1 MIYAYH
7 SNDLEILKNIL
18 SSFIKKFPIRNAMC
32 NEIIVI
38 NHQSMMK
45 WLKIQLAYKID
56 IVFNVDFLLV
66 NNFIW
71 NILKI
76 NIKNLPHDH
85 FSFKT
90 MLMWYIV
97 RIMLNIKNFEKY
109 SELSQLLKTNN
120 QYKIFYFANKL
131 SDLYFQYL
139 IFRPD
144 WISLWE
150 QNKLIKNIGKEQI
163 WQSIIWQKLVKKIKK
178 EKNINISNIY
188 QMCVEILKNSL
199 NFPQNYPKRIFLFN
213 VSFIP
218 PIYLKILEQ
227 LSMHFEVHLFFVN
240 PSYKYWS
247 DMQNQTF
254 FSYFPKPYTKNVN
267 KLFKNITVEYSL
279 LVSWGKSGSNC
290 LLLLE
295 SLDYI
300 INIEAF
306 YKNKNSTLLNYLKN
320 DILEHRYYSN
330 FQLNSLILDSMRYL
344 NVKDN
349 SIYICECSSIYN
361 EIELLYIYLRNI
373 LETNNHISPRDI
385 IVMSVDI
392 EKYAQA
398 IQSVFNNNLYNIH
411 ADISDRKILELY
423 PILSN
428 IFDLLKLPKYIF
440 SVEQVFSFLECSA
453 IANRY
458 RISSNELK
466 ILKSLISYTEIR
478 WGLNS
483 KIFLKNHPNCIYKHT
498 WTSNIKQILYEY
510 AIEGKEKK
518 YEIFFKQK
526 FNKINIFDAVGKL
539 SEIVDQLTIWYD
551 KLSYARELYAW
562 KDCIN
567 EIICN
572 FFQPNKEEKKVLK
585 ILKEN
590 WSKIILNGE
599 YSKYN
604 KLISIEVLSQ
614 ILFNNI
620 NQEKNSQK
628 FLSGNIDF
636 CNFSASKIFPYKVI
650 CLLGMN
656 DNAYPKSNIHTD
668 FDLMYQSPQFGD
680 QNCYDEDRY
689 SFLKILLSAKNNL
702 YISFLKNSIQADKLQ
717 YPSVIINEL
726 LEYISVSFRFPNQNI
741 TSFLENFFSIKNL
754 LIKKNIN
761 QSSLSCIL
769 NIQNFHQNLLK
780 NDQNLKKNPK
790 ILTLKNKKNKHILQI
805 LINKFL
811 EFYTHPIRFWCKY
824 CLNINFSK
832 NLNYL
837 HNKKQNFN
845 FQSIKNY
852 ININLF
858 RYFMQNYQKTKVK
871 NIFYEIKN
879 ISYGKIGM
887 IIAEQQYSKIL
898 KLVNMI
904 NQHQRTEINKI
915 KVCFECGG
923 VKIMGFL
930 FNASKYGLLR
940 WNIRKLSLYDGL
952 LFWIEHL
959 LYCISGGVGN
969 SYFFGIESYWN
980 YTYISQKKA
989 KELLHIFIVGYQKG
1003 TNFPLTLLNKCG
1015 TAWITNCF
1023 NKNKKILNIDEKSQ
1037 NYARTKLINA
1047 WNGNMFISGESK
1059 DPYIC
1064 NIIPCLTKIYID
1076 KIIKEAKKYLIFP
1089 LKFNCFKK
1097 DFYAK
1102 KFNK

>member
-1 MIYAYH
+1 MIYTYY
-7 SNDLEILKNIL
+7 SNDLEILKSIL
-18 SSFIKKFPIRNAMC
+18 SSFMKRFPIRNAMC
-32 NEIIVI
+32 NEIIIV

-45 WLKIQLAYKID
+45 WLKIKLAYDID
-56 IVFNVDFLLV
+56 IVLNIDFLLV

-97 RIMLNIKNFEKY
+97 RIILNIKNFEKY
-109 SELSQLLKTNN
+109 SELNQLLKINN
-120 QYKIFYFANKL
+120 QYQIFYFANKL

-163 WQSIIWQKLVKKIKK
+163 WQSVIWKKLVKKIKK
-178 EKNINISNIY
+178 EKNFNISNIY
-188 QMCVEILKNSL
+188 QMCVEMIKKSL
-199 NFPQNYPKRIFLFN
+199 NLPQNHPKRIFLFN
-213 VSFIP
+213 VSFMP
-218 PIYLKILEQ
+218 PIYLRILEQ
-227 LSMHFEVHLFFVN
+227 ISMHLEVHLFFVN

-247 DMQNQTF
+247 DIQNQNC
-254 FSYFPKPYTKNVN
+254 FSYFPKSYTKKIN
-267 KLFKNITVEYSL
+267 KSLKKISVKYSL
-279 LVSWGKSGSNC
+279 LASWGKSGSDY

-295 SLDYI
+295 NLDYI

-306 YKNKNSTLLNYLKN
+306 YKRKNNTLLNYLKN
-320 DILEHRYYSN
+320 DILKHRYYSN
-330 FQLNSLILDSMRYL
+330 IQSNSLISDSMRYL
-344 NVKDN
+344 DVKDN
-349 SIYICECSSIYN
+349 SIYICECNSIYN
-361 EIELLYIYLRNI
+361 EIELLYIYLLDILSRNH
-373 LETNNHISPRDI
+373 HISPRDI
-385 IVMSVDI
+385 IVMSIDI

-398 IQSVFNNNLYNIH
+398 IQSVFNKNLYNIH
-411 ADISDRKILELY
+411 ANISDRKILKLH

-428 IFDLLKLPKYIF
+428 IFNLLKLPKYTF
-440 SVEQVFSFLECSA
+440 SVEQIFSFLECSA

-458 RISSNELK
+458 RINSNELK
-466 ILKSLISYTEIR
+466 ILKNLITHTEIR

-483 KIFLKNHPNCIYKHT
+483 KIFQKNHPNCISKHT
-498 WTSNIKQILYEY
+498 WTENIKQILYEY
-510 AIEGKEKK
+510 AMTKKENK
-518 YEIFFKQK
+518 YEFFFKQK
-526 FNKINIFDAVGKL
+526 YNKINIFHAVGKL
-539 SEIVDQLTIWYD
+539 SEIIDQITIWYE
-551 KLSYARELYAW
+551 KLSCSRELHLW

-567 EIICN
+567 EIICD

-585 ILKEN
+585 ILKKN

-604 KLISIEVLSQ
+604 KLINIEVLSQ
-614 ILFNNI
+614 ILFKNI
-620 NQEKNSQK
+620 DQEKYSQK

-636 CNFSASKIFPYKVI
+636 CNFSASKTFPYKVI

-656 DNAYPKSNIHTD
+656 DNVYPKSNIHID
-668 FDLMYQSPQFGD
+668 FDLMYQSPRFGD

-689 SFLKILLSAKNNL
+689 AFLKILLSAKNNL

-717 YPSVIINEL
+717 YSSVIINEL
-726 LEYISVSFRFPNQNI
+726 LEYIAVSFRFPNKNI
-741 TSFLENFFSIKNL
+741 TSFLENFFLVKDF

-769 NIQNFHQNLLK
+769 NIQNYHQNLLK
-780 NDQNLKKNPK
+780 NNQDIKKNSCT
-790 ILTLKNKKNKHILQI
+790 LTFRNKKNKYIFQI

-824 CLNINFSK
+824 YLNINFS
-832 NLNYL
+832 NSLNYL
-837 HNKKQNFN
+837 HNKKNNFN
-845 FQSIKNY
+845 FQLIKNC

-858 RYFMQNYQKTKVK
+858 RYFMQNYPKMKIK

-879 ISYGKIGM
+879 IPYGKIGM
-887 IIAEQQYSKIL
+887 IIAEQQCDKIL

-904 NQHQRTEINKI
+904 NKYKCTTINKI
-915 KVCFECGG
+915 KVCFECGD

-930 FNASKYGLLR
+930 FNISKSGLLR

-959 LYCISGGVGN
+959 LYCISGGIGD
-969 SYFFGIESYWN
+969 SYFFGIESHWH
-980 YTYISQKKA
+980 YTHISQKKA
-989 KELLHIFIVGYQKG
+989 KELLYIFIIGYQQG

-1015 TAWITNCF
+1015 SEWIINCF
-1023 NKNKKILNIDEKSQ
+1023 NKNKKILNLDKKSQ
-1037 NYARTKLINA
+1037 NYACTKLINA

-1064 NIIPCLTKIYID
+1064 KVIPCLTKFYID
-1076 KIIKEAKKYLIFP
+1076 KIIKESKKYLIFP
-1089 LKFNCFKK
+1089 LKFHCSKQ
-1097 DFYAK
+1097 DFY
-1102 KFNK
+1102 